1 MYRWFSVLFFSSLV
15 AGELSPQCFNETKAI
30 NDDPDFEA
38 ANDELAATIQAIEQ
52 AAFCNI
58 DASNQDSNV
67 IFCNIYYNADIPNQI
82 EEKCA
87 AVSDC
92 LH

>member
-1 MYRWFSVLFFSSLV
+1 MYRWFSLLFFSSLV
-15 AGELSPQCFNETKAI
+15 AGDLSPQCFNETKGI

-38 ANDELAATIQAIEQ
+38 ENDLLAVTIQEIDQ

-58 DASNQDSNV
+58 DDSNIDSNV